1 MTLHLHALGHFHPEN
16 EIDNRFLESLE
27 IGTSDEWILERVGIR
42 SRRTVLPLD
51 YIRRTRNTDIRATAE
66 AALYTTSQLSARAAE
81 LAIARAGIDK
91 NAIGLVLS
99 GSSASDSQ
107 CPADAA
113 WLARHLELEV
123 PAFDVNS
130 ACTSFLAELNL
141 LAMLDPAKVPDYV
154 LVAGVDAVTRTV
166 DYRDRSTAVLWGDA
180 AIAAIVSTRVPGR
193 ARILGTALEASPAG
207 CDKVVIPRA
216 GYFQQEGKTVQAFA
230 IKKTA
235 RMLLELREEFET
247 GGRRFHFVGHQA
259 NLRMLESVCRRCE
272 IPEDRHHS
280 NVEWFGNTGAA
291 SSGSVISMN
300 WDKWTTQ
307 DDVAVCGVGGGLAW
321 ARYLIRFGDG
331 A

>member
-1 MTLHLHALGHFHPEN
+1 VTLHLHALGHFHPEN

-27 IGTSDEWILERVGIR
+27 IGTTDEWILERVGIR

-51 YIRRTRNTDIRATAE
+51 YIRTTRNADVRAAVE
-66 AALYTTSQLSARAAE
+66 AALYSTSQLSARAAE

-91 NAIGLVLS
+91 RAIGLVLS

-123 PAFDVNS
+123 PVFDVNS
-130 ACTSFLAELNL
+130 ACTSFLAQLDL

-180 AIAAIVSTRVPGR
+180 ATVAVISTRIPGR
-193 ARILGTALEASPAG
+193 ARILGTGLEANPAG
-207 CDKVVIPRA
+207 CDKVVIARA
-216 GYFQQEGKTVQAFA
+216 GHFHQQGKTVQAFA
-230 IKKTA
+230 IKKTS
-235 RMLLELREEFET
+235 RMLLELREEFEST
-247 GGRRFHFVGHQA
+247 GRHFHFVGHQA

-272 IPEDRHHS
+272 IPEERHHS

-291 SSGSVISMN
+291 SSGSVISML
-300 WDKWTTQ
+300 WDKWTPQ
-307 DDVAVCGVGGGLAW
+307 DDIAVCGVGGGLAW
-321 ARYLIRFGDG
+321 ARYLIRFGDAG
-331 A
+331 